1 MILSFNIEYRTNW
14 GEEVRI
20 SGLFPRESYSFST
33 PPMVSIGRQNLSL
46 KFLQEGNDHQ
56 L

>member
-14 GEEVRI
+14 GEE
-20 SGLFPRESYSFST
+20 GFPAYFRNQFLYT

-46 KFLQEGNDHQ
+46 KSLKKG
-56 L
+56 